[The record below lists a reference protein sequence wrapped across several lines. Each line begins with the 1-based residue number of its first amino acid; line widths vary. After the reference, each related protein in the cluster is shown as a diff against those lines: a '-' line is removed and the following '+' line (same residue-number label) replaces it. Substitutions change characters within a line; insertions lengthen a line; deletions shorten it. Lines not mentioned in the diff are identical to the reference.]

1 MKKPSI
7 FSKDYE
13 KIMRKRKR
21 KRIVIGILSI
31 CIIGILVTEV
41 ANYDFSKLKDR
52 LQAWVDEDKEKY
64 VGDQLVDTDE
74 SIGSTEVEEP
84 VVEEV
89 PSEKYLDVT
98 ISDTPISFKIKEENS
113 QILIESVKEVPENY
127 YIYIGNNGK
136 DAVVLDPNQ
145 NINIVYA
152 SGEIKNVTLAQ
163 YIGPDGEVYIKDNI
177 ISLFD
182 REDYYKYFKD
192 HRLCIDKRGYV
203 VRGQIKVHRLIMNVN
218 DPKLTIDHI
227 NGNPLDNRKINLRIC
242 TQSNNCKNKSIN
254 SNNKSGIVGVYFDN
268 RTQKWVASIKVNYK
282 KINLGYFN
290 TLDEAAKV
298 RKEAEEKYFGDYS
311 IEKSR
316 NGDYTNKNTYRS

>member
-21 KRIVIGILSI
+21 KKIIIGILSI

-52 LQAWVDEDKEKY
+52 LQAWVDEDKKTDDKE
-64 VGDQLVDTDE
+64 QLVQTDE
-74 SIGSTEVEEP
+74 ANESSEVQEPMVEETP
-84 VVEEV
+84 V
-89 PSEKYLDVT
+89 EKYLDVT

-177 ISLFD
+177 RNLYQGYIWHSTPVQISEKKVAYITNIPYFGYNLN
-182 REDYYKYFKD
+182 KYIAI
-192 HRLCIDKRGYV
+192 IDIDSNTHSTIWASKATEIVFEQMQEKG
-203 VRGQIKVHRLIMNVN
+203 LEVN
-218 DPKLTIDHI
+218 ID
-227 NGNPLDNRKINLRIC
+227 GNLRYI
-242 TQSNNCKNKSIN
+242 TSNGELI
-254 SNNKSGIVGVYFDN
+254 
-268 RTQKWVASIKVNYK
+268 Q
-282 KINLGYFN
+282 
-290 TLDEAAKV
+290 
-298 RKEAEEKYFGDYS
+298 
-311 IEKSR
+311 
-316 NGDYTNKNTYRS
+316 

>member
-74 SIGSTEVEEP
+74 SIESTEVEEP

-127 YIYIGNNGK
+127 YIC
-136 DAVVLDPNQ
+136 L
-145 NINIVYA
+145 
-152 SGEIKNVTLAQ
+152 
-163 YIGPDGEVYIKDNI
+163 I
-177 ISLFD
+177 IL
-182 REDYYKYFKD
+182 
-192 HRLCIDKRGYV
+192 
-203 VRGQIKVHRLIMNVN
+203 
-218 DPKLTIDHI
+218 
-227 NGNPLDNRKINLRIC
+227 
-242 TQSNNCKNKSIN
+242 
-254 SNNKSGIVGVYFDN
+254 
-268 RTQKWVASIKVNYK
+268 
-282 KINLGYFN
+282 NLG
-290 TLDEAAKV
+290 T
-298 RKEAEEKYFGDYS
+298 
-311 IEKSR
+311 
-316 NGDYTNKNTYRS
+316 

>member
-177 ISLFD
+177 RNLYQGYIWHSTPVQISEKKVAYITNIPYFGYNLN
-182 REDYYKYFKD
+182 KYISI
-192 HRLCIDKRGYV
+192 IDIDSNTHSTIWASKATEIV
-203 VRGQIKVHRLIMNVN
+203 FEKIKEKGLEVN
-218 DPKLTIDHI
+218 ID
-227 NGNPLDNRKINLRIC
+227 GNLRYI
-242 TQSNNCKNKSIN
+242 TSNGELI
-254 SNNKSGIVGVYFDN
+254 
-268 RTQKWVASIKVNYK
+268 Q
-282 KINLGYFN
+282 
-290 TLDEAAKV
+290 
-298 RKEAEEKYFGDYS
+298 
-311 IEKSR
+311 
-316 NGDYTNKNTYRS
+316 

>member
-74 SIGSTEVEEP
+74 SIESTEVEEP

-177 ISLFD
+177 RNLYQGYIWHSTPVQISEKKVAYITNIPYFGYNLN
-182 REDYYKYFKD
+182 KYISI
-192 HRLCIDKRGYV
+192 ID
-203 VRGQIKVHRLIMNVN
+203 INMNTHFTIWASKATEIVFEQMNEKGLEVN
-218 DPKLTIDHI
+218 ID
-227 NGNPLDNRKINLRIC
+227 GNLRYI
-242 TQSNNCKNKSIN
+242 TSNGELI
-254 SNNKSGIVGVYFDN
+254 
-268 RTQKWVASIKVNYK
+268 Q
-282 KINLGYFN
+282 
-290 TLDEAAKV
+290 
-298 RKEAEEKYFGDYS
+298 
-311 IEKSR
+311 
-316 NGDYTNKNTYRS
+316 

>member
-52 LQAWVDEDKEKY
+52 LQAWVDEDKEKD
-64 VGDQLVDTDE
+64 VIDQLVDNDE
-74 SIGSTEVEEP
+74 SIEIAEEQEP

-89 PSEKYLDVT
+89 PIEEKYLDVT
-98 ISDTPISFKIKEENS
+98 ISDTPISFKLKEENS
-113 QILIESVKEVPENY
+113 EMLIESVKEVPENY

-177 ISLFD
+177 RNFYQGYIWHSTPVQISEKKVAYITNIPYFGYNLS
-182 REDYYKYFKD
+182 KYISI
-192 HRLCIDKRGYV
+192 IDIDSNTHSTIWASKATEIV
-203 VRGQIKVHRLIMNVN
+203 FEQMNEKGLEVN
-218 DPKLTIDHI
+218 ID
-227 NGNPLDNRKINLRIC
+227 GNLRYI
-242 TQSNNCKNKSIN
+242 TSNGELI
-254 SNNKSGIVGVYFDN
+254 
-268 RTQKWVASIKVNYK
+268 Q
-282 KINLGYFN
+282 
-290 TLDEAAKV
+290 
-298 RKEAEEKYFGDYS
+298 
-311 IEKSR
+311 
-316 NGDYTNKNTYRS
+316 

>member
-177 ISLFD
+177 RNLYQGYIWHSTPVQISEKKVAYITNIPYFGYNLN
-182 REDYYKYFKD
+182 KYISI
-192 HRLCIDKRGYV
+192 IDIDSNTHSTIWASKATEIV
-203 VRGQIKVHRLIMNVN
+203 FEQMNEKGLEVN
-218 DPKLTIDHI
+218 ID
-227 NGNPLDNRKINLRIC
+227 GNLRYV
-242 TQSNNCKNKSIN
+242 TSNGELI
-254 SNNKSGIVGVYFDN
+254 
-268 RTQKWVASIKVNYK
+268 Q
-282 KINLGYFN
+282 
-290 TLDEAAKV
+290 
-298 RKEAEEKYFGDYS
+298 
-311 IEKSR
+311 
-316 NGDYTNKNTYRS
+316 

>member
-177 ISLFD
+177 
-182 REDYYKYFKD
+182 R
-192 HRLCIDKRGYV
+192 
-203 VRGQIKVHRLIMNVN
+203 N
-218 DPKLTIDHI
+218 
-227 NGNPLDNRKINLRIC
+227 LDNAR
-242 TQSNNCKNKSIN
+242 
-254 SNNKSGIVGVYFDN
+254 
-268 RTQKWVASIKVNYK
+268 
-282 KINLGYFN
+282 
-290 TLDEAAKV
+290 
-298 RKEAEEKYFGDYS
+298 
-311 IEKSR
+311 
-316 NGDYTNKNTYRS
+316 

>member
-136 DAVVLDPNQ
+136 DACNM
-145 NINIVYA
+145 
-152 SGEIKNVTLAQ
+152 E
-163 YIGPDGEVYIKDNI
+163 
-177 ISLFD
+177 
-182 REDYYKYFKD
+182 
-192 HRLCIDKRGYV
+192 
-203 VRGQIKVHRLIMNVN
+203 
-218 DPKLTIDHI
+218 
-227 NGNPLDNRKINLRIC
+227 
-242 TQSNNCKNKSIN
+242 
-254 SNNKSGIVGVYFDN
+254 
-268 RTQKWVASIKVNYK
+268 
-282 KINLGYFN
+282 
-290 TLDEAAKV
+290 
-298 RKEAEEKYFGDYS
+298 
-311 IEKSR
+311 
-316 NGDYTNKNTYRS
+316 

>member
-52 LQAWVDEDKEKY
+52 LQAWVDEDKENY

-98 ISDTPISFKIKEENS
+98 IADTPISYKIKEENS
-113 QILIESVKEVPENY
+113 QILIKSVKEVSGNY
-127 YIYIGNNGK
+127 YIYIGNNGR
-136 DAVVLDPNQ
+136 DAVVLD
-145 NINIVYA
+145 
-152 SGEIKNVTLAQ
+152 
-163 YIGPDGEVYIKDNI
+163 
-177 ISLFD
+177 
-182 REDYYKYFKD
+182 
-192 HRLCIDKRGYV
+192 
-203 VRGQIKVHRLIMNVN
+203 
-218 DPKLTIDHI
+218 
-227 NGNPLDNRKINLRIC
+227 
-242 TQSNNCKNKSIN
+242 
-254 SNNKSGIVGVYFDN
+254 
-268 RTQKWVASIKVNYK
+268 
-282 KINLGYFN
+282 
-290 TLDEAAKV
+290 
-298 RKEAEEKYFGDYS
+298 
-311 IEKSR
+311 R
-316 NGDYTNKNTYRS
+316 N

>member
-21 KRIVIGILSI
+21 KKIIIGILSI

-52 LQAWVDEDKEKY
+52 LQAWVDEDKET
-64 VGDQLVDTDE
+64 DDNEQLVQTDE
-74 SIGSTEVEEP
+74 TNESSEVQEPMVEETP
-84 VVEEV
+84 V
-89 PSEKYLDVT
+89 EKYLDVT

-177 ISLFD
+177 RNLYQGYIWHSTPVQISEKKVAYITNIPYFGYNLN
-182 REDYYKYFKD
+182 KYISI
-192 HRLCIDKRGYV
+192 IDIDSNTHSTIWASKATEIVFEQMQEKG
-203 VRGQIKVHRLIMNVN
+203 LEVN
-218 DPKLTIDHI
+218 ID
-227 NGNPLDNRKINLRIC
+227 GNLRYI
-242 TQSNNCKNKSIN
+242 TSNGELI
-254 SNNKSGIVGVYFDN
+254 
-268 RTQKWVASIKVNYK
+268 Q
-282 KINLGYFN
+282 
-290 TLDEAAKV
+290 
-298 RKEAEEKYFGDYS
+298 
-311 IEKSR
+311 
-316 NGDYTNKNTYRS
+316 

>member
-127 YIYIGNNGK
+127 YI
-136 DAVVLDPNQ
+136 
-145 NINIVYA
+145 
-152 SGEIKNVTLAQ
+152 
-163 YIGPDGEVYIKDNI
+163 
-177 ISLFD
+177 
-182 REDYYKYFKD
+182 
-192 HRLCIDKRGYV
+192 
-203 VRGQIKVHRLIMNVN
+203 
-218 DPKLTIDHI
+218 
-227 NGNPLDNRKINLRIC
+227 
-242 TQSNNCKNKSIN
+242 
-254 SNNKSGIVGVYFDN
+254 
-268 RTQKWVASIKVNYK
+268 
-282 KINLGYFN
+282 
-290 TLDEAAKV
+290 
-298 RKEAEEKYFGDYS
+298 
-311 IEKSR
+311 
-316 NGDYTNKNTYRS
+316 

>member
-127 YIYIGNNGK
+127 YIYIG
-136 DAVVLDPNQ
+136 L
-145 NINIVYA
+145 
-152 SGEIKNVTLAQ
+152 
-163 YIGPDGEVYIKDNI
+163 
-177 ISLFD
+177 SL
-182 REDYYKYFKD
+182 
-192 HRLCIDKRGYV
+192 I
-203 VRGQIKVHRLIMNVN
+203 
-218 DPKLTIDHI
+218 HI
-227 NGNPLDNRKINLRIC
+227 
-242 TQSNNCKNKSIN
+242 
-254 SNNKSGIVGVYFDN
+254 
-268 RTQKWVASIKVNYK
+268 
-282 KINLGYFN
+282 
-290 TLDEAAKV
+290 
-298 RKEAEEKYFGDYS
+298 
-311 IEKSR
+311 
-316 NGDYTNKNTYRS
+316 

>member
-89 PSEKYLDVT
+89 PSEKYSET
-98 ISDTPISFKIKEENS
+98 
-113 QILIESVKEVPENY
+113 LIESVKEVPENY

-177 ISLFD
+177 RNLYQGYIWHSTPVQISEKKVAYITNIPYFGYNLN
-182 REDYYKYFKD
+182 KYISI
-192 HRLCIDKRGYV
+192 IDIDSNTHSTIWASKATEIV
-203 VRGQIKVHRLIMNVN
+203 FEQMNEKGLEVN
-218 DPKLTIDHI
+218 ID
-227 NGNPLDNRKINLRIC
+227 GNLRYI
-242 TQSNNCKNKSIN
+242 TSNGELI
-254 SNNKSGIVGVYFDN
+254 
-268 RTQKWVASIKVNYK
+268 Q
-282 KINLGYFN
+282 
-290 TLDEAAKV
+290 
-298 RKEAEEKYFGDYS
+298 
-311 IEKSR
+311 
-316 NGDYTNKNTYRS
+316 

>member
-74 SIGSTEVEEP
+74 SIGSTEVEET

-177 ISLFD
+177 RNFYQGYIWHSTPVQIS
-182 REDYYKYFKD
+182 EK
-192 HRLCIDKRGYV
+192 
-203 VRGQIKVHRLIMNVN
+203 KVAYITNI
-218 DPKLTIDHI
+218 P
-227 NGNPLDNRKINLRIC
+227 
-242 TQSNNCKNKSIN
+242 
-254 SNNKSGIVGVYFDN
+254 
-268 RTQKWVASIKVNYK
+268 
-282 KINLGYFN
+282 
-290 TLDEAAKV
+290 
-298 RKEAEEKYFGDYS
+298 YFGYNLNKYIS
-311 IEKSR
+311 CLL
-316 NGDYTNKNTYRS
+316 YTSPSPRDS